1 MNTRTSSWGG
11 ARLIAAGILLSR
23 IFGLVRQ
30 KVLAYFLG
38 DSVAADVL
46 TAAFRIPN
54 FLQNLFGEGVLSAS
68 FIPVYSRLLAEGK
81 KEEAGRVAGAVF
93 SLLALTTAVLVLG
106 GVAATPVLVDL
117 IAPGFEGEARALAV
131 TLVRLIF
138 PGVGLLVLSAWCLG
152 VLNSHRRFFL
162 SYVSPVLFNLTV
174 IIALLVSGFGATG
187 ERVAWIAAVASVVGS
202 GLQFAIQLPLVLR
215 LERGLRFTPDTS
227 SALVR
232 SVATKFGTVV
242 IGRGV
247 VQVSGFVDTA
257 IASLVSAGS
266 VATLGYSQAISM
278 LPVSL
283 FGMSI
288 SAAELP
294 AMSGEVGTSEEVAA
308 ALRVRLDRG
317 LGRIAYFVIPSA
329 VALFVLGGV
338 IGAGLYM
345 GGEFKSEATRW
356 VQAAL
361 AGSAIGLLAGTMGR
375 LYSSA
380 SYALGDANTPLRFAI
395 VRVLLGAGLGWT
407 LALSLPDLLQVDR
420 RWGVALIT
428 ASSGLAAWVEFQLLR
443 RAITAR
449 LGPTGVPAARL
460 ATLWGCAITA
470 GLAGAAVTK
479 VVSLRYPMVVA
490 AEVIAVFGAVYLG
503 STWLLKVDD
512 ARRA

>member
-1 MNTRTSSWGG
+1 MSTWGG

-38 DSVAADVL
+38 DGMAADVL

-68 FIPVYSRLLAEGK
+68 FIPVYSRLIAEGK
-81 KEEAGRVAGAVF
+81 REEAGRVAGAVL
-93 SLLALTTAVLVLG
+93 SLLALTTAVLVIG
-106 GVAATPVLVDL
+106 GMAATPLLVDV

-131 TLVRLIF
+131 RLVRLVF

-174 IIALLVSGFGATG
+174 IVALLVGGGGETG
-187 ERVAWIAAVASVVGS
+187 ERVAWIAAAASVAGS
-202 GLQFAIQLPLVLR
+202 ALQFVIQLPLVLR
-215 LERGLRFTPDTS
+215 LERQLRFTPDLS
-227 SALVR
+227 SPLVR
-232 SVATKFGTVV
+232 GVASRFGTVV

-257 IASLVSAGS
+257 IASLIGAGS

-294 AMSGEVGTSEEVAA
+294 AMAGEVGSAEEVAT
-308 ALRVRLDRG
+308 ALRARLDRG

-329 VALFVLGGV
+329 VALLVLGGV
-338 IGAGLYM
+338 IGAGLYL
-345 GGEFKSEATRW
+345 GGEFTTSSARW

-361 AGSAIGLLAGTMGR
+361 AGSALGLLAGTMGR

-380 SYALGDANTPLRFAI
+380 SYALGDANTPLRYAI
-395 VRVLLGAGLGWT
+395 VRVVLGAVLGWS
-407 LALSLPDLLQVDR
+407 LSRTVPGWLQIDR
-420 RWGVALIT
+420 RWGIAVLT
-428 ASSGLAAWVEFQLLR
+428 AASGLAAWVEFQLLR

-449 LGPTGVPAARL
+449 IGRTGVPAKRL
-460 ATLWGCAITA
+460 ATLWGCAIVA
-470 GLAGAAVTK
+470 GLAGAGSIRLVGLPHASVVA
-479 VVSLRYPMVVA
+479 VVSVS
-490 AEVIAVFGAVYLG
+490 VFGAVYLG
-503 STWLLKVDD
+503 LTRLLEVDD

>member
-1 MNTRTSSWGG
+1 MKNWGG

-23 IFGLVRQ
+23 VFGLVRQ
-30 KVLAYFLG
+30 KVVAYFLG
-38 DSVAADVL
+38 DSVAADAL

-81 KEEAGRVAGAVF
+81 REEAGRVAGAVF

-106 GVAATPVLVDL
+106 GIAATPLLVDL
-117 IAPGFEGEARALAV
+117 IAPGLEGEGRGLAV
-131 TLVRLIF
+131 QLVRLIF
-138 PGVGLLVLSAWCLG
+138 PGVGMLVLGAWCLG

-174 IIALLVSGFGATG
+174 IVALLVGGFGESG
-187 ERVAWIAAVASVVGS
+187 ERVAWIAAAASVAGS
-202 GLQFAIQLPLVLR
+202 ALQFAIQVPLVLR
-215 LERGLRFTPDTS
+215 LERGLRFSPSAS
-227 SALVR
+227 SPLVR
-232 SVATKFGTVV
+232 SVAARFGTVV
-242 IGRGV
+242 VGRGV

-257 IASLVSAGS
+257 IASLIGAGS
-266 VATLGYSQAISM
+266 LATLGYSQAISM
-278 LPVSL
+278 LPISL

-288 SAAELP
+288 AASELP
-294 AMSGEVGTSEEVAA
+294 AMAGEIGTTEEVAT

-329 VALFVLGGV
+329 VALFALGGV
-338 IGAGLYM
+338 IAAGLYL
-345 GGEFKSEATRW
+345 GGEFTSDSARW

-361 AGSAIGLLAGTMGR
+361 AGSAFGLLAGTMGR

-380 SYALGDANTPLRFAI
+380 SYALGDASTPLRYAI
-395 VRVLLGAGLGWT
+395 VRVVLGGVLGWM
-407 LALSLPDLLQVDR
+407 LSRSLPAYLQVDQ
-420 RWGVALIT
+420 RWGIT
-428 ASSGLAAWVEFQLLR
+428 VLTMASGIAAWVEFQLLR

-449 LGPTGVPAARL
+449 IGPTGVAKKRL
-460 ATLWGCAITA
+460 AALWGCAIAA

-479 VVSLRYPMVVA
+479 VVSLRYPVLVA
-490 AEVIAVFGAVYLG
+490 VEVFVVFGAVYLG
-503 STWLLKVDD
+503 ATRLLKVDD

>member
-1 MNTRTSSWGG
+1 MSTSSWGG

-23 IFGLVRQ
+23 VFGLVRQ

-81 KEEAGRVAGAVF
+81 REEAGRVAGAVL
-93 SLLALTTAVLVLG
+93 SLLALTTAVLVLAG
-106 GVAATPVLVDL
+106 LAATPLLVDV
-117 IAPGFEGEARALAV
+117 IAPGFEGEARALAIR
-131 TLVRLIF
+131 LVRLIF

-174 IIALLVSGFGATG
+174 IVALLVSGGGAAS
-187 ERVAWIAAVASVVGS
+187 ERVAWIAAVASVIGS
-202 GLQFAIQLPLVLR
+202 ALQFAIQLPLVLR
-215 LERGLRFTPDTS
+215 LERNLRFAPDTAS
-227 SALVR
+227 PLVR
-232 SVATKFGTVV
+232 SVATRFGTVV

-257 IASLVSAGS
+257 IASLIGAGS

-294 AMSGEVGTSEEVAA
+294 AMAGEVGSSEEVAR
-308 ALRVRLDRG
+308 ALRARLDRG

-329 VALFVLGGV
+329 VALFLLGGV
-338 IGAGLYM
+338 IGAGLYL
-345 GGEFKSEATRW
+345 GGEFTSSSARW

-361 AGSAIGLLAGTMGR
+361 AGSAFGLLAGTMGR

-380 SYALGDANTPLRFAI
+380 SYALGDANTPLRYAI
-395 VRVLLGAGLGWT
+395 VRVVLGAVLGWSLSRT
-407 LALSLPDLLQVDR
+407 LPGLLHVDG
-420 RWGVALIT
+420 RWGIAVLT
-428 ASSGLAAWVEFQLLR
+428 AASGLAAWVEFQLLR

-449 LGPTGVPAARL
+449 IGRTGVAGRRL
-460 ATLWGCAITA
+460 AALWGCAITA
-470 GLAGAAVTK
+470 GLAGAALTK
-479 VVSLRYPMVVA
+479 VVSLQHPVLVA
-490 AEVIAVFGAVYLG
+490 AEVLGLYGLGYLG
-503 STWLLKVDD
+503 LTRLLGVDD